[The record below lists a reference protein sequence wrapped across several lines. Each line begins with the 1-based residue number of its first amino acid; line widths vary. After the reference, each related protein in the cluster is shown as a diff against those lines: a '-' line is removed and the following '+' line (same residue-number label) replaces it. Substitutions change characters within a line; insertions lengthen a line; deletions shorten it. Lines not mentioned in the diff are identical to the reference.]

1 MQNRRESI
9 FMIKIKYY
17 IAKSICLIL
26 LCIGL
31 SGCGFNFEID
41 SLLSNNSQSIDFS
54 AYLKKIWVGK
64 E

>member
-1 MQNRRESI
+1 
-9 FMIKIKYY
+9 MIKIKYY

-41 SLLSNNSQSIDFS
+41 SLLSNDSQSIDFS